1 MNKNGQQIEFYI
13 LKRIWNICDLSKLLD
28 YKGIAT
34 NNNYYYYLCAIS
46 LLVLIG
52 SSLLFNCGIT

>member
-1 MNKNGQQIEFYI
+1 MDNRLNFFL
-13 LKRIWNICDLSKLLD
+13 LKRIWSICDLSKLLD

-34 NNNYYYYLCAIS
+34 NNYYYYLCANS

>member
-34 NNNYYYYLCAIS
+34 NNYYYYLCANS